1 MIFADHMMLCCCCDY
16 HNCAIQVASL
26 NAEWHAQ
33 VLTAIK
39 QGLAKQCAVDTA
51 VLSNLASHIKLTRT
65 LPLPSD
71 VATGAA
77 TTDNAAVTTVNVTK
91 VRTGYHYYAL

>member
-1 MIFADHMMLCCCCDY
+1 
-16 HNCAIQVASL
+16 
-26 NAEWHAQ
+26 

-51 VLSNLASHIKLTRT
+51 VLSNLAGHIKLTRT

-91 VRTGYHYYAL
+91 VRSASTITMHCNSDTGVYAYFQQR